1 MPDETVDTGFGE
13 MFTQGTIKE
22 QELTLEK
29 SKPEDLPKQTRARA
43 MTKKSLDFR
52 SAMKEKSAK
61 TANKC
66 FHANVTAFHAFLAS
80 SNNPEEIEERTKDLI
95 TIVDQAELEL
105 STWLELVKL
114 TPVEESVADL
124 VSTVQDVTEDCGRAA
139 FYKITEGDEITS
151 FRPGSSRKSS
161 KMTSASG
168 SSRSSV
174 W

>member
-1 MPDETVDTGFGE
+1 

-29 SKPEDLPKQTRARA
+29 SKPEDLPETRARA
-43 MTKKSLDFR
+43 MNKKSLDFR

-66 FHANVTAFHAFLAS
+66 FHANATAFHAFLAS

-95 TIVDQAELEL
+95 TIVVQAELEL

-124 VSTVQDVTEDCGRAA
+124 VSTVQDVN
-139 FYKITEGDEITS
+139 
-151 FRPGSSRKSS
+151 
-161 KMTSASG
+161 
-168 SSRSSV
+168 
-174 W
+174 